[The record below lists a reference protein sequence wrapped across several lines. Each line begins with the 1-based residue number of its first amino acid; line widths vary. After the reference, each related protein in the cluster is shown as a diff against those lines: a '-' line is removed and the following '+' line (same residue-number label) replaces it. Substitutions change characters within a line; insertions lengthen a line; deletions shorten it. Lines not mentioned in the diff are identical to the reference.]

1 MRVALLGTGKMGGA
15 MARRLTSEGHELTLW
30 NRTRERA
37 EALGVGKVA
46 ATPAEAVEAAEI
58 VISMLTDANAVR
70 ATYLGEGGASSAAK
84 ERQVF
89 VEMSTAGPDVSR
101 EIAPAIERAGAQ
113 LVEAPVMGSIP
124 AIESGKL
131 FILAAG
137 DETGIERARPVLEAL
152 GEIRRV
158 GDLGSAAA
166 LKLVANS
173 MVAGVSA
180 LAAELQ
186 SAGTAAGLNAEDVFT
201 VISRMAPALN
211 MRKAGFVEHRYEP
224 VTFSLRDALKD
235 VRMALELY
243 GRSGSTTPLTRT
255 IEALYE
261 RAAKTAGGLDISAI
275 TSLYE
280 REPAA
285 KVPPDKQVK

>member
-1 MRVALLGTGKMGGA
+1 
-15 MARRLTSEGHELTLW
+15 MARRLAAVGHELTLW

-46 ATPAEAVEAAEI
+46 ATPAEAVETAEI

-70 ATYLGEGGASSAAK
+70 ATYLGDSGASSAAK
-84 ERQVF
+84 KGQVF
-89 VEMSTAGPDVSR
+89 VEMSTAGPEISR
-101 EIAPAIERAGAQ
+101 EIAPAVERAGAQ

-124 AIESGKL
+124 AIEDGKL

-137 DETGIERARPVLEAL
+137 DEAAIERARPVLEAL

-186 SAGTAAGLNAEDVFT
+186 AAGTAAGLNAEDVFT

-235 VRMALELY
+235 VRLALELY
-243 GRSGSTTPLTRT
+243 KRSGSTTPLTT
-255 IEALYE
+255 TTESLYE
-261 RAAKTAGGLDISAI
+261 RAAKSVGGLDISAI
-275 TSLYE
+275 NSLYE
-280 REPAA
+280 GEPAA
-285 KVPPDKQVK
+285 KKPR

>member
-15 MARRLTSEGHELTLW
+15 MARRLAAVGHELTLW

-46 ATPAEAVEAAEI
+46 ATPAEAVETAEI

-70 ATYLGEGGASSAAK
+70 ATYVGDSGASSAAK
-84 ERQVF
+84 KGQVF
-89 VEMSTAGPDVSR
+89 VEMSTAGPEISR
-101 EIAPAIERAGAQ
+101 EIAPAVERAGAQ

-124 AIESGKL
+124 AIEDGKL

-137 DETGIERARPVLEAL
+137 DEAAIERARPVLEAL

-186 SAGTAAGLNAEDVFT
+186 AAGTAAGLNAEDVFT

-235 VRMALELY
+235 VRLALELY
-243 GRSGSTTPLTRT
+243 KRSGSTTPLTT
-255 IEALYE
+255 TTESLYE
-261 RAAKTAGGLDISAI
+261 RAAKSVGGLDISAI
-275 TSLYE
+275 NSLYE
-280 REPAA
+280 GEPAA
-285 KVPPDKQVK
+285 KKPR